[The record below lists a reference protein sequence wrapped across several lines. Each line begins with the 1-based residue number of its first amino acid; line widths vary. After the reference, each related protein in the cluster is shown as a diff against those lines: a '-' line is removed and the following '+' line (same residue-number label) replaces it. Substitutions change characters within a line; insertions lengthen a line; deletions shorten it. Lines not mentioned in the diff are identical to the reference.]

1 MSVLTFRGVRYEQ
14 ASTPSGSE
22 APVQQ
27 LVYRSPAQE
36 KRVIR
41 SAPTAALLQL
51 EEPKEDARL
60 VYRGVPVRSLQ
71 VKRLDRAPIQPGG
84 VLKPQVN
91 RWCSSLLFVGRSDR
105 GAFLIVEQRQ
115 VDGPGP
121 VPLREFAGASH
132 VHKWPIQLAELLDLD
147 RTCLAHA

>member
-14 ASTPSGSE
+14 ASSPSGSE
-22 APVQQ
+22 VPVQK

-51 EEPKEDARL
+51 EEPKEDERL

-71 VKRLDRAPIQPGG
+71 VKRLDRAPIQQGG
-84 VLKPQVN
+84 VI
-91 RWCSSLLFVGRSDR
+91 RSR
-105 GAFLIVEQRQ
+105 MT
-115 VDGPGP
+115 
-121 VPLREFAGASH
+121 
-132 VHKWPIQLAELLDLD
+132 AELLGINPVKAAGSPVRPHGVVRSRATADLLKLD
-147 RTCLAHA
+147 CARAKSSRVYRGVTY

>member
-1 MSVLTFRGVRYEQ
+1 MSVLTFRGVRYERGSLF
-14 ASTPSGSE
+14 STSE

-51 EEPKEDARL
+51 EDPATDPRL

-71 VKRLDRAPIQPGG
+71 AKRLDRAPIQRCG
-84 VLKPQVN
+84 VL
-91 RWCSSLLFVGRSDR
+91 RSR
-105 GAFLIVEQRQ
+105 MT
-115 VDGPGP
+115 
-121 VPLREFAGASH
+121 
-132 VHKWPIQLAELLDLD
+132 AELLGINPVKAAGAPVRPHGVVRSRATADLLKLD
-147 RTCLAHA
+147 CTRAKSSRIYRGVAY

>member
-36 KRVIR
+36 NRVIR

-51 EEPKEDARL
+51 EERKEDDRL

-71 VKRLDRAPIQPGG
+71 AKRLDRAPIQRGG
-84 VLKPQVN
+84 FL
-91 RWCSSLLFVGRSDR
+91 RSR
-105 GAFLIVEQRQ
+105 MT
-115 VDGPGP
+115 
-121 VPLREFAGASH
+121 
-132 VHKWPIQLAELLDLD
+132 AELLGINPVKAAGAPVRPHGVVRSRATADLLKLD
-147 RTCLAHA
+147 CTRGKSFRVYRGVAVAN